1 MSAGFLPFLSNGG
14 GFLQIMEDNKQD
26 IIQTQAEEN
35 NAELK
40 KTARHTWIGDRD
52 EVRPDQMQRTVT
64 RMTFPSDEVRSTK
77 LVEKEKKPY
86 KGFITDEEV
95 EFAEKAAEIDR
106 IARAERLAARQTM
119 TQTRVYSGFGSSI
132 EEEKAPEEEAQQPQE
147 QPVKVRRRRSFN
159 VHIADSR
166 KFKRLIVLAVAFFV
180 LLAFEISFAVMKAQT
195 ASLPDRTAEFK
206 SQTEALQTDNEA
218 LRKSADEIGEY
229 DQVKELRDSWQR
241 IKDKLAE

>member
-1 MSAGFLPFLSNGG
+1 
-14 GFLQIMEDNKQD
+14 
-26 IIQTQAEEN
+26 
-35 NAELK
+35 
-40 KTARHTWIGDRD
+40 
-52 EVRPDQMQRTVT
+52 
-64 RMTFPSDEVRSTK
+64 
-77 LVEKEKKPY
+77 
-86 KGFITDEEV
+86 
-95 EFAEKAAEIDR
+95 
-106 IARAERLAARQTM
+106 M